1 MSQGHI
7 FFKRVLERNLIM
19 PMFEMFTS
27 IYQKAY
33 HDIKTDSNDEYSWG
47 EIATYIPP
55 LAKAD
60 PDWFATSYCST
71 DE

>member
-1 MSQGHI
+1 
-7 FFKRVLERNLIM
+7 M

-71 DE
+71 DEQFASFGDNTIKFSI